1 VHQLLPEVEL
11 AGTILRERSG
21 LEGGGREIA
30 RPQRISRE
38 RSQWRF
44 SLVGVE
50 QCCLLDSS
58 LERAAQPAGRTAA
71 AANRRVAPLQRNR
84 EEPDKSGGK

>member
-1 VHQLLPEVEL
+1 MV
-11 AGTILRERSG
+11 GTILRDRSG
-21 LEGGGREIA
+21 LKDGGRKIA
-30 RPQRISRE
+30 RLQHISRE

-58 LERAAQPAGRTAA
+58 LERAAESAGRMAA
-71 AANRRVAPLQRNR
+71 AAGQRVAPLQRDR
-84 EEPDKSGGK
+84 EESDKNGGK